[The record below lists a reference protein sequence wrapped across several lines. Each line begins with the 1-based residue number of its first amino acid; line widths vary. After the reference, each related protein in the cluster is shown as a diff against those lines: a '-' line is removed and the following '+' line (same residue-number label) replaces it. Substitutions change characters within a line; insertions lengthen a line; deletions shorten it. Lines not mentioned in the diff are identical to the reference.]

1 MVAWAGMV
9 GARHLGMTMAQKPLT
24 NGGEHMDGWS
34 MSRDGNGKNPLSITS
49 PNSYPRRKNMS
60 AKKLI
65 PITGIK
71 FCPNSYPC
79 GFRVPNGFPIPTN
92 INIKNNSSYK

>member
-34 MSRDGNGKNPLSITS
+34 MSSQVQVDNKSEAERMGEGGGRVGKVELLLHWRLAVWHVDGSQVS
-49 PNSYPRRKNMS
+49 
-60 AKKLI
+60 
-65 PITGIK
+65 GIWE
-71 FCPNSYPC
+71 
-79 GFRVPNGFPIPTN
+79 I
-92 INIKNNSSYK
+92 